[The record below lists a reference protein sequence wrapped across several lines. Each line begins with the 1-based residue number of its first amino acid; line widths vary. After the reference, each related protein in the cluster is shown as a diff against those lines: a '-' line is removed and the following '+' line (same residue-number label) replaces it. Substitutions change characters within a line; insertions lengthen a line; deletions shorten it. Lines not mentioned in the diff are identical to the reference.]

1 MTEGGLSTDARLISY
16 MTLRKAVGFIGI
28 LLPFVLA
35 FVNMV
40 LVSATVLQGSVS
52 GYYYTGVRDVLV
64 GSLCAIGVF
73 LFTYSG
79 HDDLDKWITNAAGVF
94 AIGVAF
100 FPTAPENPSA
110 SARATGYVHVTF
122 AALLFVTL
130 AVIALWLFRKT
141 EQGVERKQEKKRR
154 DLVYLVCGSI
164 IVLCVALVPIES
176 SLSARRSQGTSRC
189 SGWRRP
195 RYSRLV
201 LPGWSRA
208 RQFSR
213 TSHSHPT
220 STPTAATPAP
230 TASSTL
236 SPSPTRSQPSPTAS
250 QPSPTPSA
258 TSSPSP
264 SPSRS
269 PTPTPTPS
277 YTPSPTPSATP

>member
-176 SLSARRSQGTSRC
+176 FVIGAAIARYKPLFWLEATAVFAFGFAWLVKGQAILKDKPQQPHVHPDRSNARAEGFVNLVAVPDAESAVTNG
-189 SGWRRP
+189 
-195 RYSRLV
+195 
-201 LPGWSRA
+201 
-208 RQFSR
+208 
-213 TSHSHPT
+213 
-220 STPTAATPAP
+220 
-230 TASSTL
+230 
-236 SPSPTRSQPSPTAS
+236 
-250 QPSPTPSA
+250 
-258 TSSPSP
+258 
-264 SPSRS
+264 
-269 PTPTPTPS
+269 
-277 YTPSPTPSATP
+277 